1 MGFAILWVI
10 TFHYD
15 FLEGTPIDFLFK
27 NGFLGVDIF
36 ISLSAFG
43 LCFSLSKESNYIRFL
58 KKRVIRIIPTWW
70 IIITLML
77 LVAIVLGRMN
87 YPHTLLQYICY
98 YSGLGWWFFYEQPYG
113 IYYYEWYIPTLLAF
127 YIITPFIYKQSN
139 KTLFIGC
146 ILTAIVGFLLS
157 YFKIAEALRLSYL
170 RIPTLIYGVILYR
183 LYMMQKQG
191 TMNYSNKIYLYVSSV
206 IGSICVIMN
215 FIGIVD
221 WQLCILIYSFVL
233 SLPIFCYLVVV
244 VFEKMKL
251 TKILSFIGGMTLEL
265 YLLHIYNIPLGATMY
280 IIENRTIAIFIV
292 VLLLIGISYFFQKM
306 LWYISHKIN
315 YIVVK

>member
-77 LVAIVLGRMN
+77 LAAIVLGRMN

-139 KTLFIGC
+139 KRLFIGC

-170 RIPTLIYGVILYR
+170 RMPTLIYGVILYR

-315 YIVVK
+315 YILVK